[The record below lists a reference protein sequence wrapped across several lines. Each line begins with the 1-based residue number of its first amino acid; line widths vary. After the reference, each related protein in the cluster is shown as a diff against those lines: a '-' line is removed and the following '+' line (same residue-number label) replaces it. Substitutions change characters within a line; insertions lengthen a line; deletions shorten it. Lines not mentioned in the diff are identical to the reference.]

1 MHKRAPSLPPSA
13 AKQRQ
18 RARWSK
24 NAKAC
29 RARKKCGVICVTIR
43 VNERMHATLVRLIR
57 IREFED
63 RPLVIARA
71 IEQLIETVIE

>member
-1 MHKRAPSLPPSA
+1 MLKRTPSLLLSA

-29 RARKKCGVICVTIR
+29 RARKKSGVICVSIR
-43 VNERMHATLVRLIR
+43 VSERMIDTLVRLRYIP
-57 IREFED
+57 EYED
-63 RPLVIARA
+63 RPSIIARA
-71 IEQLIETVIE
+71 IEQLIENVIE